1 MNFLEL
7 LSDAGRGD
15 GRASRMDGVVVGV
28 VTNNQDPEKMGRVKV
43 KFPWLSDE
51 DESNWARVASPM
63 AGKDRGLFL
72 LPEVDD
78 EVLVAFEHGDPRFPY
93 VVGSLWNG
101 SDTPPEDNADGKN
114 NVRVI
119 KSRSGHVVR
128 LTDEDGKEK
137 IEIIDKSEKNSVVI
151 DTAENTITIT
161 AEKDIVLSA
170 PNGSIKL
177 DAQKVEVKSSADS
190 KVEAGG
196 GMDLKASGTMNV
208 KGATVNIN

>member
-7 LSDAGRGD
+7 LTDEGGSD
-15 GRASRMDGVVVGV
+15 GRTSRVNGVVVGV

-101 SDTPPEDNADGKN
+101 TDTPPADNADGKN
-114 NVRVI
+114 NVRVL

-137 IEIIDKSEKNSVVI
+137 IEIIDKSENNSVVI

-161 AEKDIVLSA
+161 AEKDIVLRA

-196 GMDLKASGTMNV
+196 GMDLKASGTLNV

>member
-1 MNFLEL
+1 VNFLEL
-7 LSDAGRGD
+7 LSDAGRGG
-15 GRASRMDGVVVGV
+15 GRESRVGGVVVGV

-43 KFPWLSDE
+43 RFPWLSDA

-78 EVLVAFEHGDPRFPY
+78 EVLVAFEHGDLRFPY

-101 SDTPPEDNADGKN
+101 SDAPPAVNGDGKN

-137 IEIIDKSEKNSVVI
+137 IEIVDKSGKNSIVI
-151 DTAENTITIT
+151 DTAENTLTVT
-161 AEKDIVLSA
+161 ADKDIVLKA

-177 DAQKVEVKSSADS
+177 DAQKVEVKTSADA

-196 GMDLKASGTMNV
+196 GMDLKASGQMNV